1 MFTINDFDGKEKVV
15 KGLETI
21 KECGGT
27 QLRIYDLST
36 GIYSRILPQ
45 TDGTYAFAE
54 SGISPQG
61 FLNELYGFTEDL
73 DIDDDI
79 ELYEQI
85 LCQINTLN
93 LTSDE
98 VGNLLTNGFLN
109 TISHQN
115 PQANSISGFKELLT
129 AEQLANEI
137 EQSGNVAYQNVLDEI
152 NRKLSMDKITDEQRK
167 VLVAMKNVY
176 ENDFF
181 KQVKENSVILQEQ
194 QRTNDEMHKAQE
206 ITEDLLEIGKLSDKE
221 EALHA
226 LVETKEKEQNITYD
240 ILGFGPM
247 SKETIIYCIKNNS
260 ITLKAFLG
268 VIKKDEDIRQVAL
281 KKLSEMS
288 EKDIEFWGY
297 EGILDSIADAQK
309 TSEER
314 N

>member
-45 TDGTYAFAE
+45 TDETYVFAE

-93 LTSDE
+93 LTY
-98 VGNLLTNGFLN
+98 
-109 TISHQN
+109 
-115 PQANSISGFKELLT
+115 
-129 AEQLANEI
+129 EI

-221 EALHA
+221 EALHT